1 MIKTHKLIAGCL
13 GIGYVKGGGTLA
25 AILCCVGW
33 WLVQADGNFNKIMI
47 LVTAAVTLAG
57 TWSATMVEPHWG
69 KDSSRIVIDE
79 AAGMC
84 ISLLF
89 VPVTVQYL
97 VAGLLLFRFFDII
110 KPLYIRNA
118 ESLSGG
124 WGVMMDDV
132 LAGLYTNIVLQVL
145 IYFNILK

>member
-1 MIKTHKLIAGCL
+1 MIKLHKLTASCL

-25 AILCCVGW
+25 AMVCCAGW
-33 WLVQADGNFNKIMI
+33 WLVQPDGSFNRIMI
-47 LVTAAVTLAG
+47 LMTALILFIG
-57 TWSATMVEPHWG
+57 TWSATMVETHWG

-89 VPVTVQYL
+89 VPVTWKYL
-97 VAGLLLFRFFDII
+97 LMGLLLFRFFDIV
-110 KPLYIRNA
+110 KPLFIRKM
-118 ESLSGG
+118 ESLPGG

-132 LAGLYTNIVLQVL
+132 LAGVYTNLLLQVML
-145 IYFNILK
+145 YYTIL

>member
-1 MIKTHKLIAGCL
+1 MIKLHKLTASCL

-25 AILCCVGW
+25 AMVCCAGW
-33 WLVQADGNFNKIMI
+33 WLVQQDGSFNRIMI
-47 LVTAAVTLAG
+47 LVTVLILFTG
-57 TWSATMVEPHWG
+57 IWSATMVETHWG

-89 VPVTVQYL
+89 VPVTWKYL
-97 VAGLLLFRFFDII
+97 LVGLLLFRFFDIV
-110 KPLYIRNA
+110 KPLFIRKM
-118 ESLSGG
+118 ESLPGG

-132 LAGLYTNIVLQVL
+132 LAGVYTNLLLQVML
-145 IYFNILK
+145 YYTIL